1 MAALPSPASPTVT
14 AIYASYEAAA
24 DNGYRSHLGASLI
37 GTECERAIWY
47 TFRWATRARHTGRLL
62 RLFDTGNLAES
73 RFVADLRRIGVTVLD
88 LDPATGCQWN
98 LRDASGHFGG
108 SMDAVAKGLPEAP
121 TTWHVCEFKTHSA
134 KSFAK
139 LKADGVAA
147 SKPLHWAQ
155 MQAYMQLAGL
165 DRAFYLAVCK
175 DTDELYQERV
185 HHDAEAGLRILA
197 KAARIIGAVRPPARI
212 SQDPAWWQ
220 CRFCDHHAVCHAGA
234 APERHCRSCLHASPV
249 QGGDWHC
256 ARHSAPLDRR
266 DQEAGCAA
274 HLYLPDFVAAE
285 QVDAGEDWVSYRL
298 PDGTEWRDGV
308 PAATPP
314 DSVSHLPCRICRS
327 TIYRVRPGKGPHI
340 AELICTVCKTG
351 GRWLSKVDAVAM
363 GVAA

>member
-1 MAALPSPASPTVT
+1 MAALPPPACPTVT
-14 AIYASYEAAA
+14 AIYAAYEAAA
-24 DNGYRSHLGASLI
+24 DSGYRAHLGASLI
-37 GTECERAIWY
+37 GSECERAIWY
-47 TFRWATRARHTGRLL
+47 SFRWATRARHTGRLL
-62 RLFDTGNLAES
+62 RLFDTGNLAEA

-88 LDPATGCQWN
+88 LDPATGRQWN

-108 SMDAVAKGLPEAP
+108 SMDAVAIGLREAP
-121 TTWHVCEFKTHSA
+121 ATWHVCEFKTHSA

-175 DTDELYQERV
+175 DTDELYQERIR
-185 HHDAEAGLRILA
+185 HDAEAGLRILA
-197 KAARIIGAVRPPARI
+197 KAERIIGAPRPPARI

-220 CRFCDHHAVCHAGA
+220 CRFCDHHTVCHAGA
-234 APERHCRSCLHASPV
+234 APERHCRSCLHASPA

-256 ARHSAPLDRR
+256 ARHHAPLGRR
-266 DQEAGCAA
+266 EQEAGCAT

-285 QVDAGEDWVSYRL
+285 QIDAEEDWVSYLL

-308 PAATPP
+308 PAA
-314 DSVSHLPCRICRS
+314 
-327 TIYRVRPGKGPHI
+327 
-340 AELICTVCKTG
+340 
-351 GRWLSKVDAVAM
+351 AM